1 MNLESLKSIT
11 RSRWSFLLGIW
22 RHRET
27 IQALGKAY
35 EEAEADGRS
44 LRESLHKSKLESAD
58 LHERLSLERQDH
70 AKTKRH
76 IQTLWRFIAL
86 RHRLDVPAVDGS
98 IRKILMEAERR

>member
-1 MNLESLKSIT
+1 MNTLRT
-11 RSRWSFLLGIW
+11 VTCSRWSFLFGIW

-27 IQALGKAY
+27 IQALAKAY
-35 EEAEADGRS
+35 EEAEADARS

-70 AKTKRH
+70 LKTKRH